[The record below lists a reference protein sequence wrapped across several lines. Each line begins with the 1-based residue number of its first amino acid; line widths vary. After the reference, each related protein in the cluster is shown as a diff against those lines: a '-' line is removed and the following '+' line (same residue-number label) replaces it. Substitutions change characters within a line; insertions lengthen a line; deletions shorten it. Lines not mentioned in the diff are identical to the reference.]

1 MSDNLEDTFENINSY
16 HAALEQ
22 FNGFDVTSASQAYIK
37 QTNDFEDFEENNEKL
52 PTQWDK

>member
-16 HAALEQ
+16 HAALEH
-22 FNGFDVTSASQAYIK
+22 FNG
-37 QTNDFEDFEENNEKL
+37 FEDFEETNEKL